1 MELQIISF
9 QTKLMIKCMFLKA
22 DQLMD
27 NLLKRMLINTFKINQ
42 RLQFQLTSEEKIE

>member
-1 MELQIISF
+1 
-9 QTKLMIKCMFLKA
+9 MFLKA